1 MDRFQYL
8 STSRAVYRLE
18 FASERC
24 VIVEKITYDDY
35 RGWEHRDHLGILFL
49 GLFGNNYNRL
59 KFRRSDDAMTTVVGS
74 NQWRVPRRIKLATPG
89 VVQFDDM
96 RPIMEWY
103 EQEVA

>member
-35 RGWEHRDHLGILFL
+35 RGWEHRDYIGFVSLRRFGTSKNRMKFVHDG
-49 GLFGNNYNRL
+49 GLCL
-59 KFRRSDDAMTTVVGS
+59 
-74 NQWRVPRRIKLATPG
+74 VPSRIEHATPG